1 MRKAHNYF
9 AVQVCDATVA
19 GHLAKA
25 RFKKVYFG
33 SSI

>member
-19 GHLAKA
+19 GHLAKNQVQ
-25 RFKKVYFG
+25 KVYFG